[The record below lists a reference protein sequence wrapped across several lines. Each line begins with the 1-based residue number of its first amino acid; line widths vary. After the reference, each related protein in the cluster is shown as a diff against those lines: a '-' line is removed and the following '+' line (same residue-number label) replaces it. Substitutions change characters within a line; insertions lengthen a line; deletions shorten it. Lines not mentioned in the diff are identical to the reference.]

1 MRLRWISITALVL
14 SAIPA
19 FSQQAQGPKPKS
31 QKEVDAL
38 RKVQADQQAGNWNQ
52 EIQDINAVLENFAD
66 TEFKPQLL
74 NMGMDAATRLGDYPQ
89 SVAWGERV
97 IENDPNDITA
107 RVQLAELI
115 ANHTRDTDL
124 DKDQS
129 IKKVT
134 DYANKALDLLKS
146 ANTPPQGIPAEQWPA
161 YKNQLTGQT
170 HDALGLIA
178 VVQKDYPKAIQ
189 EYQTALT
196 TFPNPIIMTHMISAY
211 IGNKQYDDAISTADK
226 VLAMND
232 APANVKQVAQQLKG
246 SATKLKG
253 TK

>member
-1 MRLRWISITALVL
+1 MRLRSISMMALL
-14 SAIPA
+14 LAAIPA
-19 FSQQAQGPKPKS
+19 FSQQGPKPKS

-38 RKVQADQQAGNWNQ
+38 RKVQADQQAGNWSQ

-107 RVQLAELI
+107 RVQLAETI

-129 IKKVT
+129 VKKVN

-146 ANTPPQGIPAEQWPA
+146 ANAPPQGIPAEQWPA
-161 YKNQLTGQT
+161 YKNQLAGQA
-170 HDALGLIA
+170 HDALGLGA
-178 VVQKDYPKAIQ
+178 AVQKDYPKAIQ
-189 EYQTALT
+189 EYQTALS
-196 TFPNPIIMTHMISAY
+196 TFPNPIIMTHMITAY

-232 APANVKQVAQQLKG
+232 APANVKQVAQQMKDN
-246 SATKLKG
+246 ATKLKG
-253 TK
+253 GAK